1 MMLVL
6 LVMLAVSGAAGTA
19 CDAGLFQVKLPNDP
33 HWVPLAIHLGH
44 QDPQN
49 GARGDALRPQ
59 TPSWE
64 HFGAQDPQNGAL
76 GL

>member
-19 CDAGLFQVKLPNDP
+19 CDAGLFQEKLPNDP

-44 QDPQN
+44 RDPQN
-49 GARGDALRPQ
+49 EARGD
-59 TPSWE
+59 T
-64 HFGAQDPQNGAL
+64 
-76 GL
+76 

>member
-33 HWVPLAIHLGH
+33 HWVEPLGSNLEAKALKIEPSGVTLGVKM
-44 QDPQN
+44 
-49 GARGDALRPQ
+49 DALWAIGNTSYQ
-59 TPSWE
+59 ISM
-64 HFGAQDPQNGAL
+64 FL
-76 GL
+76 